1 MTAAQRRG
9 AEIVVSGGGGTE
21 RAAAALLRAE
31 LDGVRYVRFT
41 AADAATVSREL
52 PDADMLVFVVDADDG
67 IDAACTATVAAVARR
82 RGMLVAALIARASAS
97 ASAGPSPT
105 LAALRDAADIVV
117 MPRAADDITAIV
129 AALR

>member
-97 ASAGPSPT
+97 AGPSPT

>member
-1 MTAAQRRG
+1 MTTAQRR
-9 AEIVVSGGGGTE
+9 AAQIVVSGGGGTE

-31 LDGVRYVRFT
+31 LDGIRYVRFSG
-41 AADAATVSREL
+41 ADAATTEGEL
-52 PDADMLVFVVDADDG
+52 PDADMLVFVVDAG
-67 IDAACTATVAAVARR
+67 EAIDAACTAAIAEVARR
-82 RGMLVAALIARASAS
+82 RGMLVAALIVHAG

-117 MPRAADDITAIV
+117 MPREADDITAIL